1 MLTLKCNEIFL
12 NCTKIIQ
19 NVLKNN
25 KIINKDSSIYKTKVM
40 YADTNKKNVI
50 KKTNKTTT
58 TTVKF
63 TFNKSS
69 DHLSTSIMQIYCLKD
84 NHKN

>member
-1 MLTLKCNEIFL
+1 
-12 NCTKIIQ
+12 
-19 NVLKNN
+19 
-25 KIINKDSSIYKTKVM
+25 M

-50 KKTNKTTT
+50 KKTNKTTTTT

-69 DHLSTSIMQIYCLKD
+69 DHLSTSIMQIYCLK
-84 NHKN
+84 KNPKN